1 MKLGHYIRKCSRSA
15 VIEGVKSIKR
25 LHIKSNKLLPYNNPL
40 IKKALSAVDRHTDI
54 RKSYTIAPSQ
64 VNQFLAASSLSHL
77 LDGWA
82 YLSSSFTALLNG
94 DESTAIHL
102 GYYAELRSAM
112 SILSTEGVG
121 VFSKKH
127 IGAFSPTYNAE
138 YPTNYF
144 KNNNL
149 AGKYVINS
157 LPTHTFVWD
166 AMQKWSDSSNK
177 PGDDILKIF
186 TVRGLNFYELIEYFH
201 PLTASSS
208 LLTLQTVKDWLKVW
222 CFDIK
227 NYRHDRDRRNEASY
241 RPQRIQNF
249 NVITDFKLIINEL
262 GAFWNVISPTQQ
274 NKFDLLDKYLLRQL
288 FNSLHSKIAPQ
299 ESLEEL
305 TTNAFMQHGIQ
316 DQILLDFL
324 SYKAPY
330 QNEHVIFTYASLKS
344 ASALAVMARA
354 TLLLRISIGMVS
366 QLYSSGGLGKSEL
379 DFIWNKYG
387 LDNGFW
393 SSATPIQDHID
404 LWFNLDSMFT
414 DLKDDVNDNTKPNDI
429 FSIRERNPTE
439 IMYFSQINRACLWG
453 LDF

>member
-1 MKLGHYIRKCSRSA
+1 MKLGHYIRKCSKSA

-25 LHIKSNKLLPYNNPL
+25 LHIKNAKLLPYSNPL
-40 IKKALSAVDRHTDI
+40 IKRALSSVDRHTDI
-54 RKSYTIAPSQ
+54 RKSFMIAPNQ

-82 YLSSSFTALLNG
+82 YLSGAFTALLNG
-94 DESTAIHL
+94 DEATAIHL

-112 SILSTEGVG
+112 SILSSEGVG
-121 VFSKKH
+121 VFSNKH
-127 IGAFSPTYNAE
+127 IGAFSSTFNAE
-138 YPTNYF
+138 YPTNYY
-144 KNNNL
+144 KNNNP
-149 AGKYVINS
+149 AGSYKIPVS
-157 LPTHTFVWD
+157 PTHTFVWD

-186 TVRGLNFYELIEYFH
+186 KVRGLNFYELIEYFH
-201 PLTASSS
+201 PSTSGSS

-227 NYRHDRDRRNEASY
+227 NYRHDRNSRNEASY

-262 GAFWNVISPTQQ
+262 NAFWTVISPTQES
-274 NKFDLLDKYLLRQL
+274 KFDLLDKYLLRQL
-288 FNSLHSKIAPQ
+288 FNSLHKKIAPQ
-299 ESLEEL
+299 ETLEEL
-305 TTNAFMQHGIQ
+305 ISNAFTQQGIQ
-316 DQILLDFL
+316 DQTLFNFL

-330 QNEHVIFTYASLKS
+330 ENEHVIFTYAAMKKT
-344 ASALAVMARA
+344 SALAVIARA

-366 QLYSSGGLGKSEL
+366 HLYRSGGLGKSEL
-379 DFIWNKYG
+379 DFVWNKYG

-404 LWFNLDSMFT
+404 LWLNLESMFT
-414 DLKDDVNDNTKPNDI
+414 DLKDDINDNTKQNDI
-429 FSIRERNPTE
+429 FSIRERNPIE
-439 IMYFSQINRACLWG
+439 MMYFSQINRACLWG